1 MIFLYLLNAIYAYQA
16 NALSPIEKINAT
28 TDYILGEFRTNL
40 EALTLNFFT
49 DQKSNQFYSE
59 SNLEELENRTRIH
72 NQKLLNQY
80 SKVANHIITQ
90 GSYKVKINQDGSKNA
105 AMRNAQEMVQSLSN
119 AWIDQVEKDARS
131 LNRRNEISQVA
142 DAVRKIHP
150 LSHLDSKELQNIWR
164 NLPEKG
170 RVREIAKK
178 LRNVEKNAKTTSPSK
193 LPIDH
198 GPNSLKVS
206 DNINNIDSEG
216 PVKSMEESLEKT
228 LQGIPL
234 GSDVVGKELNDIPQ
248 GPNFV
253 GKESEDISQ
262 ESISV
267 SKSDRVK
274 EPEISKVPQDNPIPE
289 PELKGFVFF
298 GEDAETQ
305 TKFTETNQESF
316 KPDFTADEHDSE
328 LVKELKSKNE
338 LRTAR
343 MKERQ
348 REESFIHDFLSFFKQ
363 KAVKIYSVVF
373 GIVGILYALYDL
385 SLKKADY
392 PELL

>member
-1 MIFLYLLNAIYAYQA
+1 M
-16 NALSPIEKINAT
+16 KI
-28 TDYILGEFRTNL
+28 D
-40 EALTLNFFT
+40 
-49 DQKSNQFYSE
+49 
-59 SNLEELENRTRIH
+59 
-72 NQKLLNQY
+72 
-80 SKVANHIITQ
+80 
-90 GSYKVKINQDGSKNA
+90 QDGSKNA
-105 AMRNAQEMVQSLSN
+105 AIRNAQEMVQSLSN

-150 LSHLDSKELQNIWR
+150 LSHLDSQELQNIWR

-178 LRNVEKNAKTTSPSK
+178 LRNIKKNPKTTSPSK
-193 LPIDH
+193 LTIDH
-198 GPNSLKVS
+198 GLNSLKADGKVVSPVIS

-228 LQGIPL
+228 LQGDFIDIPL
-234 GSDVVGKELNDIPQ
+234 ESDGAVKELNDIPQ

-253 GKESEDISQ
+253 GKESEDISVESNSIVDESNDIPLESNSIGKEPNDTPQDLKAIGEESEDIPLDLDSVDDIPQGPNFVGKESEDISHQSNDISQ
-262 ESISV
+262 ESNSV
-267 SKSDRVK
+267 GKSDRVK
-274 EPEISKVPQDNPIPE
+274 EPEISKVPQDHPIPE
-289 PELKGFVFF
+289 PETRGFVFF

-305 TKFTETNQESF
+305 AKFTETDQESF

-338 LRTAR
+338 VRAAR

-348 REESFIHDFLSFFKQ
+348 REESFIQDFLSFFKQ